1 MKKISNTLL
10 NLVSGIFLGLLL
22 AVITLT
28 LGEFIG
34 MDLHLSESSNAY
46 FILTLLV
53 PLIVF
58 VCALIVLMR
67 FRSRRT
73 LIITLLLAG
82 LLYGCGRIYAHKIV
96 KPFEVASKYHGEARS
111 IYNVWNGKDTT
122 QDNFKEYLGDQ
133 KRALDLLKKSAEQNF
148 GYEVWIQKY
157 YENEYVVRKELY
169 ELDKKSGNGEVKLS
183 EDEISSIVES
193 SNKKLQENL
202 YIEPFWMRF
211 YGVTLSDDY

>member
-1 MKKISNTLL
+1 MKKFSSTLL
-10 NLVSGIFLGLLL
+10 NLVLGSSLGLLL
-22 AVITLT
+22 AVITMT

-34 MDLHLSESSNAY
+34 VDSHINESSNAY
-46 FILTLLV
+46 FALSLLV
-53 PLIVF
+53 SLIVF
-58 VCALIVLMR
+58 MGALIVWMK
-67 FRSRRT
+67 FRSRRS
-73 LIITLLLAG
+73 LIAILLLAG

-111 IYNVWNGKDTT
+111 IYNIWYGKDIT
-122 QDNFKEYLGDQ
+122 QDNTKEYLGDQ
-133 KRALDLLKKSAEQNF
+133 KRALDLLEKSTEQNF

-157 YENEYVVRKELY
+157 YENEYLVRKELY
-169 ELDKKSGNGEVKLS
+169 ELDKKSGDGEVKLS

-211 YGVTLSDDY
+211 YGVSPSDDY